1 MAVSEEPKG
10 LKDFIE
16 ILKMRKWSFILP
28 LLILFFASVVTAIL
42 IPPTYRSTATIL
54 VEQQEIPRE
63 YVMSPVTGYAEQRIQ
78 QITQQ
83 ILSSVKLLEIIRKYN
98 LYQDLRERYTM
109 EEIIT
114 RMREDIKVE
123 PISAEVGD
131 KRGGRPSTVTIA
143 FRVSYDGRD
152 PRTVQ
157 QVANEL
163 ASLYLEQNLKT
174 REEKVVGATKFIEEE
189 LKDVRGKLQGLDA
202 RIAAYKEKHLHSLPE
217 LIQLNL
223 QELERTERT
232 VEQIDIQLRNL
243 KERESALQTQ
253 LSSIPPDL
261 ADPDKQMLKELRAK
275 LVALSTK
282 YSDEHPD
289 VKKTKEQIE
298 RLEEKFKAQGVDPIG
313 GKPDN
318 PAYINI
324 ASQISSIQAEME
336 ELKKQKEA
344 AQQKMAEYRRRI
356 QMSPKVEEGY
366 RSLVAERNNLQAK
379 YDDLMRKYLE
389 TKVALSLEKEQMGE
403 RFTLIDPPRLP
414 ETPVK
419 PNIPAI
425 ILIGVVLGLGSG
437 VGTVSIREH
446 MDQSVRDPD
455 LLSKFTGFS
464 VLSTIPEI
472 VTLDEILRLKRRKKI
487 ILIAV
492 VAGVVLFVLIF
503 HFFIM
508 DLDVF
513 WAKVT
518 RRLGI

>member
-1 MAVSEEPKG
+1 MEINEQQKG
-10 LKDFIE
+10 IKDFIE
-16 ILKMRKWSFILP
+16 ILKMRKWSFIVP
-28 LLILFFASVVTAIL
+28 LLLFFVASIVTAVL

-54 VEQQEIPRE
+54 VEEQEIPRE
-63 YVMSPVTGYAEQRIQ
+63 YVLSPVTGYAEQRIQ

-83 ILSSVKLLEIIRKYN
+83 ILSSVKLVEIIRKFN
-98 LYQDLRERYTM
+98 LYQELRDRYTL

-114 RMREDIKVE
+114 KMREDIKVE
-123 PISAEVGD
+123 PVSAEVGD
-131 KRGGRPSTVTIA
+131 RRTGRPATVTIA
-143 FRVSYDGRD
+143 FRVSYEGRY
-152 PRTVQ
+152 PEVVQ
-157 QVANEL
+157 RVTNEL
-163 ASLYLEQNLKT
+163 VSLYLEQNLKT
-174 REEKVVGATKFIEEE
+174 REEKIVGATRFIEEE
-189 LKDVRGKLQGLDA
+189 LNDVRGKLKTLDS

-217 LIQLNL
+217 LTQLNL
-223 QELERTERT
+223 QELERAERT
-232 VEQIDIQLRNL
+232 LEQIDIQLRNL

-275 LVALSTK
+275 LVSLSTR

-298 RLEEKFKAQGVDPIG
+298 KLEEKLKSQGVDPIG

-324 ASQISSIQAEME
+324 ASQISSVQSEME
-336 ELKKQKEA
+336 ELRKQREA
-344 AQQKMAEYRRRI
+344 VYQKMAEYRRRI

-366 RSLVAERNNLQAK
+366 RGLVAERNNLQAK

-414 ETPVK
+414 EEPVK

-425 ILIGVVLGLGSG
+425 ILIGIVLGIGSG
-437 VGTVSIREH
+437 VGTVSIKEH
-446 MDQSVRDPD
+446 MDQSIRNPD
-455 LLSKFTGFS
+455 VLSKLTGFS

-472 VTLDEILRLKRRKKI
+472 VTLDEILRSKRRNKI
-487 ILIAV
+487 FIVSIAI
-492 VAGVVLFVLIF
+492 GMVVLVLIF

-513 WAKVT
+513 WARLT